1 MDRRL
6 LILIASGL
14 ALASPAIAEVDP
26 KIHKLCSEAKDY
38 LGCVKAM
45 NGETEDKRTVIQ
57 ETFDAGKRVSGNS
70 CPHTY
75 AYFGAGWC
83 RQVYCTLGLGF
94 GKHDPSL
101 AGKGMSCP
109 SGQVLRWTTTAGKAV
124 QATIDPNC
132 PDEQLEIG
140 WQSTCQ
146 LATWDIY
153 APFKNKDGTWK

>member
-1 MDRRL
+1 MKKV
-6 LILIASGL
+6 
-14 ALASPAIAEVDP
+14 LASVVVAGMALPAPLLAEVDP
-26 KIHKLCSEAKDY
+26 KIHKLCIEAKDY
-38 LGCVKAM
+38 QGCVKAM
-45 NGETEDKRTVIQ
+45 KGESENKTTVIQ
-57 ETFDAGKRVSGNS
+57 ENVDAGKRVSGNS

-94 GKHDPSL
+94 GKHDPTL

-109 SGQVLRWTTTAGKAV
+109 SGQVLRWTSTAGKVV

-132 PDEQLEIG
+132 PDTQLDIG